1 MGVRKPLADRF
12 WAKVAKTPTCWLW
25 TGARYSGGYGLLR
38 AADGRNTPAHRVA
51 YELLIGP
58 IPDGLEIDHVRD
70 RGCRHRNCVNPAHLE
85 AVTHRENVCRGAT
98 FAAANIRKTHC
109 VHGHPLSG
117 ANLYIPARGGREC
130 RACRAAAARRFRAR
144 EAR

>member
-25 TGARYSGGYGLLR
+25 TGARYALGYGLIR
-38 AADGRNTPAHRVA
+38 GAGGRNTPAHRVA
-51 YELLIGP
+51 YELLVGP

-85 AVTHRENVCRGAT
+85 AVTHAENMRRTAG
-98 FAAANIRKTHC
+98 THC
-109 VHGHPLSG
+109 RRGHPFADGNVYQRLDG
-117 ANLYIPARGGREC
+117 KGRMCKACNALAQARW
-130 RACRAAAARRFRAR
+130 RAR
-144 EAR
+144 KAG